1 MRRPIT
7 LIKPER
13 QQGYALFIVLMM
25 MVVIALLVVTATQS
39 YNTEQRISTND
50 ADHKFA
56 TTLAEAALREGEN
69 RIYEIEDG
77 DFPFTDNCISTS
89 KTNKNNKKKGLCKAA
104 HVNAGSYLTAE
115 GTITVSGTSTDEAW
129 VRECGTDKCIEK
141 NGKKYEISGIEEDD
155 KEYDEISGIKI
166 KKPRHIIEYLGT
178 NSADK
183 RTIYRVTAKAWGKN
197 KNTQVVLQ
205 SYVASE

>member
-7 LIKPER
+7 LNKPER

-50 ADHKFA
+50 ADRKLA

-69 RIYEIEDG
+69 QIFDIEG
-77 DFPFTDNCISTS
+77 KKTTFTKDC
-89 KTNKNNKKKGLCKAA
+89 KNGLCSTPEVIYDGNFEKPE
-104 HVNAGSYLTAE
+104 NDKPE
-115 GTITVSGTSTDEAW
+115 GDAW
-129 VRECGTDKCIEK
+129 NRILPECIEK
-141 NGKKYEISGIEEDD
+141 DEKKKKKPQKCIDVNGKKYSLGEN
-155 KEYDEISGIKI
+155 SGIK
-166 KKPRHIIEYLGT
+166 KSPRYIIEYLGT
-178 NSADK
+178 NSVDK

-197 KNTQVVLQ
+197 DNTQVVLQ

>member
-7 LIKPER
+7 LNKPER

-39 YNTEQRISTND
+39 YNTEQCISTND
-50 ADHKFA
+50 ADRKLA

-69 RIYEIEDG
+69 QIFDIEG
-77 DFPFTDNCISTS
+77 K
-89 KTNKNNKKKGLCKAA
+89 KTTLTKDCKNGLCSTPEVIYDGNFEKPE
-104 HVNAGSYLTAE
+104 NDKLE
-115 GTITVSGTSTDEAW
+115 GDAW
-129 VRECGTDKCIEK
+129 NRILPECIEK
-141 NGKKYEISGIEEDD
+141 DEKDEKKKKKPQKCIDVNGKKYSLGEN
-155 KEYDEISGIKI
+155 SGIK
-166 KKPRHIIEYLGT
+166 KSPRYIIEYLGT

-197 KNTQVVLQ
+197 DNTQVVLQ

>member
-7 LIKPER
+7 LIKPDR

-50 ADHKFA
+50 ADRKLA
-56 TTLAEAALREGEN
+56 TTLAEVALREGEN
-69 RIYEIEDG
+69 QIFDIEESNLNG
-77 DFPFTDNCISTS
+77 EKTKFTEECKD
-89 KTNKNNKKKGLCKAA
+89 GLCYTQD
-104 HVNAGSYLTAE
+104 VNSNGNFIEEGNSTLDDAGK
-115 GTITVSGTSTDEAW
+115 EAW
-129 VRECGTDKCIEK
+129 KRKCDTSLCIDVNGTEYPLDKK
-141 NGKKYEISGIEEDD
+141 SGIA
-155 KEYDEISGIKI
+155 KN
-166 KKPRHIIEYLGT
+166 PRYIIEYLGT

-183 RTIYRVTAKAWGKN
+183 RSIYRVTAKAWGKN
-197 KNTQVVLQ
+197 AKTQVVLQ

>member
-7 LIKPER
+7 LNKPER

-50 ADHKFA
+50 ADRKLA

-69 RIYEIEDG
+69 QIFDIEG
-77 DFPFTDNCISTS
+77 KKTTFTKDC
-89 KTNKNNKKKGLCKAA
+89 KNGLCSTPEVIYDGNFEKPE
-104 HVNAGSYLTAE
+104 NDKPE
-115 GTITVSGTSTDEAW
+115 GDAW
-129 VRECGTDKCIEK
+129 NRILPECIEK
-141 NGKKYEISGIEEDD
+141 DEKDEKKKKKPQKCIDVNGKKYSLGENS
-155 KEYDEISGIKI
+155 SI
-166 KKPRHIIEYLGT
+166 KKSPRYIIEYLGT

-197 KNTQVVLQ
+197 ANTQVVLQ

>member
-7 LIKPER
+7 LNKPER

-56 TTLAEAALREGEN
+56 TTLAEAALRAGEN
-69 RIYEIEDG
+69 RIYDIENG
-77 DFPFTDNCISTS
+77 VFPFTDDCISTP
-89 KTNKNNKKKGLCKAA
+89 KDKNEKQQKGLCKAA
-104 HVNAGSYLTAE
+104 HVKAGSYLTAG
-115 GTITVSGTSTDEAW
+115 GTITVIGTSKDEAW

-155 KEYDEISGIKI
+155 EEYDEISGIKI
-166 KKPRHIIEYLGT
+166 KKPRHIIEYLST
-178 NSADK
+178 NSTDN

>member
-7 LIKPER
+7 LNKPER

-50 ADHKFA
+50 ADRKLA

-69 RIYEIEDG
+69 QIFDIEG
-77 DFPFTDNCISTS
+77 KKTTFTKDC
-89 KTNKNNKKKGLCKAA
+89 KNGLCSTPEVIYDGNFEKPE
-104 HVNAGSYLTAE
+104 NDKPE
-115 GTITVSGTSTDEAW
+115 GDAW
-129 VRECGTDKCIEK
+129 NRILPECIEK
-141 NGKKYEISGIEEDD
+141 DEKDEKKKKKPQKCIDVNGKKYSLGENS
-155 KEYDEISGIKI
+155 SI
-166 KKPRHIIEYLGT
+166 KKSPRYIIEYLGT

-197 KNTQVVLQ
+197 DNPQVVLQ

>member
-7 LIKPER
+7 LIKPDR

-50 ADHKFA
+50 ADRKLA

-69 RIYEIEDG
+69 QIFDIEG
-77 DFPFTDNCISTS
+77 KKTTFTKDC
-89 KTNKNNKKKGLCKAA
+89 KNGLCSTPEVIYDGNFEKPE
-104 HVNAGSYLTAE
+104 NDKPE
-115 GTITVSGTSTDEAW
+115 GDAW
-129 VRECGTDKCIEK
+129 NRILPECIEK
-141 NGKKYEISGIEEDD
+141 DEKDEKKKKKPQKCIDVNGKKYSLGENSDIA
-155 KEYDEISGIKI
+155 KN
-166 KKPRHIIEYLGT
+166 PRYIIEYLGT

-197 KNTQVVLQ
+197 DNTQVVLQ

>member
-7 LIKPER
+7 LIKPDR

-50 ADHKFA
+50 ADRKLA

-69 RIYEIEDG
+69 RIFDIEESNFNGEKTKFTAICKNGYCSTPNVTYDG
-77 DFPFTDNCISTS
+77 NFEKPENDNPKGNAWNRILPECIEEG
-89 KTNKNNKKKGLCKAA
+89 KEKKNEKPQ
-104 HVNAGSYLTAE
+104 
-115 GTITVSGTSTDEAW
+115 
-129 VRECGTDKCIEK
+129 KCIDVNGEK
-141 NGKKYEISGIEEDD
+141 YSPGKNSDIA
-155 KEYDEISGIKI
+155 KI
-166 KKPRHIIEYLGT
+166 PRFIIEYLGK
-178 NSADK
+178 NSEGK
-183 RTIYRVTAKAWGKN
+183 IIYRVTAKAWGKN
-197 KNTQVVLQ
+197 ANTQVVLQ

>member
-7 LIKPER
+7 LNKPER

-50 ADHKFA
+50 ADRKLA

-69 RIYEIEDG
+69 QIFDIEG
-77 DFPFTDNCISTS
+77 KKTTFTKDC
-89 KTNKNNKKKGLCKAA
+89 KNGLCSTPEVIYDGNFEKPE
-104 HVNAGSYLTAE
+104 NDKPE
-115 GTITVSGTSTDEAW
+115 GDAW
-129 VRECGTDKCIEK
+129 NRILPECIEK
-141 NGKKYEISGIEEDD
+141 DEKDEKKKKKPQKCIDVNGKKYSLGEN
-155 KEYDEISGIKI
+155 SGIK
-166 KKPRHIIEYLGT
+166 KSPRYIIEYLGT

-197 KNTQVVLQ
+197 ANTQVVLQ

>member
-7 LIKPER
+7 LNKPER

-50 ADHKFA
+50 ADRKLA

-69 RIYEIEDG
+69 QIFDIEG
-77 DFPFTDNCISTS
+77 KKTTFTKDC
-89 KTNKNNKKKGLCKAA
+89 KNGLCSTPEVIYDGNFEKPE
-104 HVNAGSYLTAE
+104 NDKPE
-115 GTITVSGTSTDEAW
+115 GDAW
-129 VRECGTDKCIEK
+129 NRILPECIEK
-141 NGKKYEISGIEEDD
+141 DEKDEKKKKKPQKCIDVNGKKYSLGENS
-155 KEYDEISGIKI
+155 SI
-166 KKPRHIIEYLGT
+166 KKSPRYIIEYLGT

-197 KNTQVVLQ
+197 DNTQVVLQ

>member
-7 LIKPER
+7 LNKPER

-50 ADHKFA
+50 ADRKLA

-69 RIYEIEDG
+69 QIFDIEG
-77 DFPFTDNCISTS
+77 KKTTFTKDC
-89 KTNKNNKKKGLCKAA
+89 KNGLCSTPEVIYDGNFEKPE
-104 HVNAGSYLTAE
+104 NDKLE
-115 GTITVSGTSTDEAW
+115 GDAW
-129 VRECGTDKCIEK
+129 NRILPECIEK
-141 NGKKYEISGIEEDD
+141 DEKDEKKKKKPQKCIDVNGKKYSLGEN
-155 KEYDEISGIKI
+155 SGIK
-166 KKPRHIIEYLGT
+166 KSPRYIIEYLGT

-197 KNTQVVLQ
+197 DNTQVVLQ

>member
-7 LIKPER
+7 LIKPDR

-56 TTLAEAALREGEN
+56 TTLAEAALRQGEN
-69 RIYEIEDG
+69 HIYEIEDG
-77 DFPFTDNCISTS
+77 KKPFTDNCAE
-89 KTNKNNKKKGLCKAA
+89 GLCKAA
-104 HVNAGSYLTAE
+104 NVTAGIYTIAS
-115 GTITVSGTSTDEAW
+115 GTITVSGTSKDEAW
-129 VRECGTDKCIEK
+129 IREDKKKKTKYIDINGIPYPSK
-141 NGKKYEISGIEEDD
+141 NSGAKKDARY
-155 KEYDEISGIKI
+155 
-166 KKPRHIIEYLGT
+166 IIEYLST
-178 NSADK
+178 NSTDN

-197 KNTQVVLQ
+197 EYTVVMLQ
-205 SYVASE
+205 SYVANE

>member
-7 LIKPER
+7 LIKPDR

-77 DFPFTDNCISTS
+77 DFPFTDDCISTS

>member
-50 ADHKFA
+50 ADRKLA

-69 RIYEIEDG
+69 QIFDIEG
-77 DFPFTDNCISTS
+77 KKTTFTKDC
-89 KTNKNNKKKGLCKAA
+89 KNGLCSTPEVIYDGNFEKPE
-104 HVNAGSYLTAE
+104 NDKPE
-115 GTITVSGTSTDEAW
+115 GDAW
-129 VRECGTDKCIEK
+129 NRILPECIEK
-141 NGKKYEISGIEEDD
+141 DEKDEKKKKKPQKCIDVNGKKYSLGEN
-155 KEYDEISGIKI
+155 SGIK
-166 KKPRHIIEYLGT
+166 KSPRYIIEYLGT

-197 KNTQVVLQ
+197 DNTQVVLQ

>member
-7 LIKPER
+7 LIKPDR

-50 ADHKFA
+50 ADRKFA

-69 RIYEIEDG
+69 YIYSIEDG
-77 DFPFTDNCISTS
+77 TTTFDDDC
-89 KTNKNNKKKGLCKAA
+89 TNGLCKAKSLPA
-104 HVNAGSYLTAE
+104 SKPNEPYTTTTGKVIVE
-115 GTITVSGTSTDEAW
+115 GNSTEEAW
-129 VRECGTDKCIEK
+129 HRECGKDKVKCIDINGIPYPDK
-141 NGKKYEISGIEEDD
+141 NSGDKKNCRP
-155 KEYDEISGIKI
+155 
-166 KKPRHIIEYLGT
+166 KKDACYIIEYLST
-178 NSADK
+178 NSADN

-197 KNTQVVLQ
+197 ENTVVILQ
-205 SYVASE
+205 SYVANE

>member
-7 LIKPER
+7 LNKPER

-69 RIYEIEDG
+69 YIYSIEDG
-77 DFPFTDNCISTS
+77 TTTFDDDC
-89 KTNKNNKKKGLCKAA
+89 TNGLCKAKSLPA
-104 HVNAGSYLTAE
+104 SKPNEPYTTTTGKVIVE
-115 GTITVSGTSTDEAW
+115 GNSTEEAW
-129 VRECGTDKCIEK
+129 HRECGKDKVKCIDINGIPYPGK
-141 NGKKYEISGIEEDD
+141 NSGAKKNCRP
-155 KEYDEISGIKI
+155 
-166 KKPRHIIEYLGT
+166 KKRCVLHHRIPKHQFYRQPYH
-178 NSADK
+178 
-183 RTIYRVTAKAWGKN
+183 YRVTAKAWGKN
-197 KNTQVVLQ
+197 ENTVVILQ
-205 SYVASE
+205 SYVANE

>member
-7 LIKPER
+7 LNKPER

-50 ADHKFA
+50 ADRKLA

-69 RIYEIEDG
+69 QIFDIEG
-77 DFPFTDNCISTS
+77 KKTTFTKDC
-89 KTNKNNKKKGLCKAA
+89 KNGLCSTPEVIYDGNFEKPE
-104 HVNAGSYLTAE
+104 NDKPE
-115 GTITVSGTSTDEAW
+115 GDAW
-129 VRECGTDKCIEK
+129 NRILPECIEK
-141 NGKKYEISGIEEDD
+141 DEKDEKKKKKPKKCIDVNGKKYSLGEN
-155 KEYDEISGIKI
+155 SGIK
-166 KKPRHIIEYLGT
+166 KSPRYIIEYLGT

-197 KNTQVVLQ
+197 DNTQVVLQ

>member
-50 ADHKFA
+50 ADRKLA

-69 RIYEIEDG
+69 QIFDIESKKTT
-77 DFPFTDNCISTS
+77 FTAKCE
-89 KTNKNNKKKGLCKAA
+89 KGLCSTPNVKS
-104 HVNAGSYLTAE
+104 NGDFTEE
-115 GTITVSGTSTDEAW
+115 GNPTVDAWKRKCDKSLCIDANGTEYPL
-129 VRECGTDKCIEK
+129 DKK
-141 NGKKYEISGIEEDD
+141 SGIVNN
-155 KEYDEISGIKI
+155 
-166 KKPRHIIEYLGT
+166 PRYIIEYLGKT
-178 NSADK
+178 TEG
-183 RTIYRVTAKAWGKN
+183 RITYRVTAKAWGKN
-197 KNTQVVLQ
+197 ANTQVVLQ